1 MATSEVHYIAR
12 SFIQALSA
20 MEMSHKIN
28 GPQHGIFRA
37 MHRRL
42 WACKPRATQS
52 RPRPLGRLNTERLRH
67 VGAVVMQTSLTAA
80 YNVYQ
85 WPANSE
91 RRNSAFGRH
100 SPSNDD
106 CLKTDFGRHSPSNAS
121 QAYGSSASAC
131 SASCNKF
138 VRTSHCR
145 VEIQHRSAKPSTRHS
160 PSNASQA

>member
-12 SFIQALSA
+12 SFTQALNA

-85 WPANSE
+85 WPANPE
-91 RRNSAFGRH
+91 RRNSGLRPALPKQRRLPKDRFRPAFPEQRIA
-100 SPSNDD
+100 
-106 CLKTDFGRHSPSNAS
+106 CLRLLRLRLLRLL
-121 QAYGSSASAC
+121 Q
-131 SASCNKF
+131 
-138 VRTSHCR
+138 
-145 VEIQHRSAKPSTRHS
+145 
-160 PSNASQA
+160 